1 MPGLRRRCGDDR
13 LADRP
18 GRRGPRARL
27 PLGHGH
33 PQSGA
38 AQGHPHQGGHHRKPL
53 QKILRGPAGLDDGTQ
68 NLLGCIRTSMGTLGA
83 RSLKEMRQ
91 VEVVVAPSLLTEGK
105 VYQKAQQL
113 GMGK

>member
-1 MPGLRRRCGDDR
+1 MIGSPIAR
-13 LADRP
+13 AAEAP
-18 GRRGPRARL
+18 GRGFHWGMATPSPVLPRGTRIRV
-27 PLGHGH
+27 GTTG
-33 PQSGA
+33 S
-38 AQGHPHQGGHHRKPL
+38 L
-53 QKILRGPAGLDDGTQ
+53 QRILRGPAGLDDGTQ

-83 RSLKEMRQ
+83 RTLREMQQ